1 MLDIA
6 FAWLHPRAPW
16 ELFQLVAVF
25 VGALLVARASRVHV
39 ARNLTAFAAG
49 VVMATGFALLV
60 GSGPGWARWV
70 LGGRAGTAPG
80 IEVAGAGALLGFV
93 LGAALASGRHRD
105 TTFGALAV
113 AIGPMLALSRLGC
126 FVAGCDFGAPTRA
139 PWAVHH
145 PPHTPAFAAQRDAH
159 LIAAGAPATLPTHPT
174 QLYEAAAGI
183 VLFVLA
189 RHTPSR
195 GRARLLFVVSAYA
208 VMRFA
213 IDFARG
219 DLAHGLFGLTM
230 TQWIAAALLVAVVWW
245 RVDRGRVTPQR

>member
-1 MLDIA
+1 MLDVA

-39 ARNLTAFAAG
+39 ARNLAAFAAG
-49 VVMATGFALLV
+49 VVAAAALALAV
-60 GSGPGWARWV
+60 GSGPAWARWA
-70 LGGRAGTAPG
+70 LAGRAGAAPA
-80 IEVAGAGALLGFV
+80 IEIAGAGALLGFV
-93 LGAALASGRHRD
+93 LGAALVSGRHRD
-105 TTFGALAV
+105 ATFGALAV
-113 AIGPMLALSRLGC
+113 AVGPMLALSRLGC

-145 PPHTPAFAAQRDAH
+145 PPHTPAFAAQREAH
-159 LIAAGAPATLPTHPT
+159 LIAAGAPATLATHPT
-174 QLYEAAAGI
+174 QLYEAAAGL

-195 GRARLLFVVSAYA
+195 GRARLLLVIAAYA

-219 DLAHGLFGLTM
+219 DLAHGLLGLTM
-230 TQWIAAALLVAVVWW
+230 TQWIAAAVIVAVVGW
-245 RVDRGRVTPQR
+245 RIERATAQR